1 MLTPQ
6 PNSENKA
13 QVEQVEPSPIWG
25 RVCMMLKAPT
35 DSALE
40 ESDQD
45 DPKNVDAIE
54 RLRAKFARLDK
65 EAERLAETMRPKQKK
80 N

>member
-1 MLTPQ
+1 MSPTRTTPRTWT
-6 PNSENKA
+6 P
-13 QVEQVEPSPIWG
+13 
-25 RVCMMLKAPT
+25 
-35 DSALE
+35 
-40 ESDQD
+40 
-45 DPKNVDAIE
+45 IE

>member
-1 MLTPQ
+1 MLAPQ

-45 DPKNVDAIE
+45 DPKNVGAN
-54 RLRAKFARLDK
+54 RTAARQVC
-65 EAERLAETMRPKQKK
+65 APRQGG
-80 N
+80 